1 MVEKMD
7 NVCHGASFQNGG
19 VINVESI
26 SPVNSY
32 MSLFGTVKSSIKS
45 YVTGTPTNS
54 MVRPAAI
61 FEPNLALWVKYFILN
76 STQDKILYHSEG
88 TITNYFSRLFLHK
101 HKVLQS
107 SFFTVIFF
115 GFIKDIFLKLF

>member
-1 MVEKMD
+1 MD

-88 TITNYFSRLFLHK
+88 TTAMPLRNGTLTKQTL
-101 HKVLQS
+101 
-107 SFFTVIFF
+107 
-115 GFIKDIFLKLF
+115 LK